1 MNLSYIIQQTLLMM
15 GFTFLVGVAFA
26 YVLKLMTLI
35 FSSLSGEGLPAL
47 AGKVRARV
55 YTYCAELAQTYEYI
69 RSTVRTDDGMMNEM
83 PLDPETKNETV
94 YAMNEMAEYHFG
106 NLEDPSAKETD
117 TNLRYGLNHGK
128 I

>member
-35 FSSLSGEGLPAL
+35 FSCLSGEGLPAL
-47 AGKVRARV
+47 FGKARARGHA
-55 YTYCAELAQTYEYI
+55 YFSELARTYEYI

-94 YAMNEMAEYHFG
+94 YAMNGMAEYHFG
-106 NLEDPSAKETD
+106 NLEDPSAKETEI
-117 TNLRYGLNHGK
+117 NLRYGLNHGK